1 MSLFLIIIFLE
12 NQSTIFDLKKNGN
25 ICGDVTK
32 KRDSIKKN
40 INGGLKN
47 FVEWQNRKE
56 ITRVNINKNENGRKY
71 FFHEYKY

>member
-32 KRDSIKKN
+32 KEIRLKR

-56 ITRVNINKNENGRKY
+56 MTRVNINKNENGRKY